1 MLRSMYSGVSGLTGH
16 QTKLDVIGNNI
27 GNVNTTG
34 YKGSR
39 VTFKEMLNQTLQGA
53 SAPNNNIGGTNPQQ
67 VGLGV
72 GIGSIDVDHTQG
84 NLQSTGK
91 TEDLAIDGNG
101 FFVVNDGGQN
111 LYTRSGAMTL
121 DDDGYL
127 VNAAN
132 GYRVQGWIPNP
143 VPGPINPADDNIGPV
158 EIPIGSTIQAMAT
171 DEIDLGKNLNSEVA
185 IGDTRTIT
193 VDVYDSLGAE
203 HTVNIEL
210 TKTADNN
217 WDWNVTNATNNLT
230 GESAT
235 TIAGDGELSFDPSGE
250 LDPTDPNSIVINNP
264 LSFTPANGADPV
276 NIDIDFSK
284 IKQYAAPYTVE
295 AIDSTG
301 YAKGE
306 LKSYSVNSDGVVIG
320 NYSNGQREPLAQI
333 AVASFNNPA
342 GLSKEGGSLFSP
354 SPNSGIPQVGAAN
367 NGGRGSI
374 LSGTLEMSNV
384 DLAKQFTEMITA
396 QRGFQANSKVITTS
410 DQMLQDL
417 VGLKR

>member
-1 MLRSMYSGVSGLTGH
+1 MLRSMYSGVSGLTAH

-34 YKGSR
+34 FKGSR
-39 VTFKEMLNQTLQGA
+39 VTFKEMLSQTLQGA

-158 EIPIGSTIQAMAT
+158 EIPIGSTIPAMAT
-171 DEIDLGKNLNSEVA
+171 DEVDLGKNLNSEVP

-203 HTVNIEL
+203 HTVSIEL
-210 TKTADNN
+210 TKTTDNN
-217 WDWNVTNATNNLT
+217 WEWSVTGVSDASGISGSGSMTFDDSTGNMLT
-230 GESAT
+230 GMT
-235 TIAGDGELSFDPSGE
+235 GTIG
-250 LDPTDPNSIVINNP
+250 
-264 LSFTPANGADPV
+264 FTPDGGAAAQSV
-276 NIDIDFSK
+276 NVDLSQV
-284 IKQYAAPYTVE
+284 KQYAAPYTVE

-306 LKSYSVNSDGVVIG
+306 LKSYSVNSNGVVIG

-384 DLAKQFTEMITA
+384 DLAQQFTEMITA
-396 QRGFQANSKVITTS
+396 QRGFQ
-410 DQMLQDL
+410 
-417 VGLKR
+417 